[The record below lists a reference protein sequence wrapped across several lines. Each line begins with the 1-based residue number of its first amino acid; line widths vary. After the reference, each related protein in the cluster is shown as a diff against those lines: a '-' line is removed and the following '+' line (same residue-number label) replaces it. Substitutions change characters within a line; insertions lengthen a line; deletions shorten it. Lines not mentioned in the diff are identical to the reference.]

1 MDFSALVRPGS
12 LAPVTAR
19 YLSQLVDM
27 APEATVY
34 LGIDGAGHGL
44 PELDAAGIRDKV
56 QLFERWQDDLQGID
70 GQSLTDAER
79 LDVEAYQCRLD
90 LYRYVMQDLARW
102 RHNPDSVSALGELFF
117 MLMTA
122 DRASEEGRFEDILAR
137 LKDVPR
143 YLRGARRRLDK
154 VDPVWAETAL
164 RVCDGMAGLWRSLA
178 EAADAAVG
186 GSLAAQVRRWAKE
199 AGEAVKSHRRWIADE
214 TVAQEGLW
222 LLSEDQFDELLR
234 LKALGVNSRQCRELG
249 EHYLHELRAERLRL
263 ARSLTHSD
271 SLEDARKVANRRVPG
286 SFAEAVAQVKEF
298 VADSRRFLIK
308 HDLVP
313 MAEHEGMKVLLTPD
327 FFVPL
332 IPFAAMMEAGMYAPV
347 QRSVY
352 MITRPADGD
361 LSGLSRDR
369 FSGIAVHEG
378 YPGHHLQHSYAHRNT
393 SIYRNNPFVGFPVD
407 GAARFGLDLVE
418 GWAHYCEEMMKDHGF
433 QDTVESRFLLVDDQ
447 LLRAVRILIDVD
459 LSTGRMPMG
468 RAVDLLVDEVGM
480 PRSAAEVEV
489 RRYTTSPT
497 YQLCYLLGKHK
508 IEGLRDELKQRG
520 GPAFDERGFHEML
533 LDGGCLPVDMTRRHL
548 LGPGR

>member
-1 MDFSALVRPGS
+1 
-12 LAPVTAR
+12 
-19 YLSQLVDM
+19 M

-44 PELDAAGIRDKV
+44 PELDATGIHAKV
-56 QLFERWQDDLQGID
+56 RLFESWRDSLQGID
-70 GQSLTDAER
+70 GETLTDGER
-79 LDVEAYQCRLD
+79 LDVEAYELRLD

-102 RHNPDSVSALGELFF
+102 RHNPDAISALGELFF

-122 DRASEEGRFEDILAR
+122 DRANEEGRFEDILAR
-137 LKDVPR
+137 LEDVPK
-143 YLRGARRRLDK
+143 YLRGAQNRLGK
-154 VDPVWAETAL
+154 VDPVWAGTAL

-178 EAADAAVG
+178 EAADGAVG
-186 GSLAAQVRRWAKE
+186 GALAEQVRRSAE
-199 AGEAVKSHRRWIADE
+199 RAGDAVDRYRRWIADE
-214 TVAQEGLW
+214 TEAQEGLW
-222 LLSEDQFDELLR
+222 LLQEEQFDELLR
-234 LKALGVNSRQCRELG
+234 LKALGVDTRSCRELG

-263 ARSLTHSD
+263 ARSLTDSD
-271 SLEDARKVANRRVPG
+271 SMADARRIANRRVPG
-286 SFAEAVAQVKEF
+286 SFSGAVAQVKEF
-298 VADSRRFLIK
+298 VADSRRFLVNQ
-308 HDLVP
+308 DLVP
-313 MAEHEGMKVLLTPD
+313 MAEHEGMKVLPTPD

-352 MITRPADGD
+352 MLTRPVDGD
-361 LSGLSRDR
+361 LSGLSKDR

-433 QDTVESRFLLVDDQ
+433 EDTAESRFLLVDDQ

-459 LSTGRMPMG
+459 LSTGRMPMEG
-468 RAVDLLVDEVGM
+468 AVEMLVDEVGM
-480 PRSAAEVEV
+480 PRGAAEAEV

-508 IEGLRDELKQRG
+508 IERFRDELRQLQG
-520 GPAFDERGFHEML
+520 GAFDERDFHEML
-533 LDGGCLPVDMTRRHL
+533 LNGGCLPVDMTRKHILER
-548 LGPGR
+548 GR